1 MRLRIEAMLCRVGY
15 TVSLDGMSDEEV
27 YLRAAVVEKMLEDE
41 AREME
46 KQMPTKGKGVARFG

>member
-1 MRLRIEAMLCRVGY
+1 MLCRVGY
-15 TVSLDGMSDEEV
+15 TVSLVGMSDEEV
-27 YLRAAVVEKMLEDE
+27 LLRAAVVEKMLEDE